1 MLRHLAGSVQAKLPG
16 PVLCS
21 HGAFAAVGVDETEC
35 SVLVRH
41 AVSRG
46 GDIACLRIALRVNL
60 DPLFPLARGLRLVV
74 GVQQQSPAQRAP
86 AMLRL
91 KQA

>member
-1 MLRHLAGSVQAKLPG
+1 MEPSR
-16 PVLCS
+16 
-21 HGAFAAVGVDETEC
+21 AVGVDETDG
-35 SVLVRH
+35 VQR
-41 AVSRG
+41 
-46 GDIACLRIALRVNL
+46 ACPTCRVPRRRYCLFADRLAGYL
-60 DPLFPLARGLRLVV
+60 DPLFPFARGLRLVV

>member
-1 MLRHLAGSVQAKLPG
+1 M
-16 PVLCS
+16 
-21 HGAFAAVGVDETEC
+21 GVDETEC

-46 GDIACLRIALRVNL
+46 GDDCLFADRLAGYL
-60 DPLFPLARGLRLVV
+60 DPLFPFARGLRLVV
-74 GVQQQSPAQRAP
+74 GVQQQSPGQRAP